1 MVIQRITALLVIF
14 STLVWA
20 STPEDRLSPSGFAS
34 VEIGMSVGDA
44 STASG
49 MDLLPLRALAE
60 DELGCYYVTPGGT
73 PDSIFFM
80 VVKAQIVRIDI
91 DGPDILTVEGVG
103 IGSTEAEVLVA
114 YPDQVI
120 TTSHPYTG
128 PEGHY
133 LTVEYENDLAIIFET
148 DGEKVTGY
156 RAGRDPA
163 IRWIEGCS

>member
-14 STLVWA
+14 STFVWA
-20 STPEDRLSPSGFAS
+20 SAPEDRVSPSGFAG
-34 VEIGMSVGDA
+34 VEIGMSVSGA

-49 MDLLPLRALAE
+49 MGLLPLREVAE

-80 VVKAQIVRIDI
+80 IWKGQVVRIDI
-91 DGPDILTVEGVG
+91 DGPGILTVEGVG
-103 IGSTEAEVLVA
+103 IGSTESEVLAA

-133 LTVEYENDLAIIFET
+133 LTVEFENSLTIIFEA
-148 DGEKVTGY
+148 DGKKVISY